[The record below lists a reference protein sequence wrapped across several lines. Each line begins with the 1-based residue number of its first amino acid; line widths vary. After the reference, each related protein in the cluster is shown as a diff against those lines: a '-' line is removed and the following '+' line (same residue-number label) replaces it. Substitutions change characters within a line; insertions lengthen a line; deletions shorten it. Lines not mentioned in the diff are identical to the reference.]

1 MAWVFGSAV
10 SGWLATILVLCAA
23 FAGVFFRRLWRSP
36 PLVRRMRPHYVL
48 GYAALAL
55 AAIHGFFAMGAMR
68 GADGAGLRAATVAI
82 LALGAQTFV
91 GASLQDPGSYRRVLR
106 KWHLAIF
113 VALIFSIG
121 FHVTVNAAFA
131 P

>member
-1 MAWVFGSAV
+1 MEWVLWSAAT
-10 SGWLATILVLCAA
+10 GWLATIMVILAA
-23 FAGVFFRRLWRSP
+23 IAGVFIRRLRKTP
-36 PLVRRMRPHYVL
+36 PLVLRMRPHYVI

-55 AAIHGFFAMGAMR
+55 ASLHGFFAMGAIH

-82 LALGAQTFV
+82 FALGIQTFV

-106 KWHLAIF
+106 GWHIGVFA
-113 VALIFSIG
+113 ALIFSIG
-121 FHVTVNAAFA
+121 YHVMANAAIA